1 MNSAE
6 IVGQEQR
13 DEAIA
18 DAIVSGRSL
27 RAVRREFGPSVV
39 DAALERLW
47 PIDTQSR
54 LQMIK
59 SDLGKIDRLTQIF
72 FEKALAGDVQSG
84 LLTVRIWERK
94 HELLGMNAAA
104 KFEVV
109 TRPPDAPTRYERI
122 HAAIMNLG
130 NQQPPAER
138 AAHNLISKVG
148 GERALELLRGA
159 LGNGD
164 GATVP
169 DDPECRSADGTDS

>member
-59 SDLGKIDRLTQIF
+59 ADLGKIDRLTQIF

-109 TRPPDAPTRYERI
+109 TRPPDAISSHEKIRRTIMEF
-122 HAAIMNLG
+122 AAR
-130 NQQPPAER
+130 QPPAER
-138 AAHNLISKVG
+138 EAHNLIGKIG

-159 LGNGD
+159 LGNGN
-164 GATVP
+164 GAAAAP
-169 DDPECRSADGTDS
+169 SDASDDPEIEG